1 MSERLDTPLTP
12 FGEALRLLGEW
23 MKRAD
28 KHPEINEFRGGY
40 QPFLGR
46 ATREFLAVHSSET
59 KVSADEVKAILQS
72 ACDRDWKDESL
83 YQTAMIVCNAIYW
96 RDREIERL
104 KACCAYDPYEERN
117 RRDL

>member
-1 MSERLDTPLTP
+1 MGEVIGSKGMAAAEAELERRLAKIMRLTADLDAAKT
-12 FGEALRLLGEW
+12 
-23 MKRAD
+23 
-28 KHPEINEFRGGY
+28 
-40 QPFLGR
+40 
-46 ATREFLAVHSSET
+46 
-59 KVSADEVKAILQS
+59 ILQG